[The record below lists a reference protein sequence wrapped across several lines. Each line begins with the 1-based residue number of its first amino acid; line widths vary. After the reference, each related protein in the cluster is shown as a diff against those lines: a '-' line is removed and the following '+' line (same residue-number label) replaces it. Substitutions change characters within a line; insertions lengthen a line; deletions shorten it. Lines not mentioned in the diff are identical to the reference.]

1 MEKSNKVKEVHMTE
15 IMTAAITA
23 GGLIVVQLIVSSKQQ
38 RAQDIKVDA
47 ALSEV
52 RKDIQRLEE
61 KQDKHNNLIERTAVL
76 ERDVKTVFKRVDEN
90 KADIAYLEHK
100 GK

>member
-1 MEKSNKVKEVHMTE
+1 MTE

-23 GGLIVVQLIVSSKQQ
+23 AGLIVVQLIVSSRQQ

-52 RKDIQRLEE
+52 RKDIQRL
-61 KQDKHNNLIERTAVL
+61 
-76 ERDVKTVFKRVDEN
+76 
-90 KADIAYLEHK
+90 
-100 GK
+100 

>member
-1 MEKSNKVKEVHMTE
+1 MTE

-23 GGLIVVQLIVSSKQQ
+23 TGLIIVQLIVSSRQQ

-76 ERDVKTVFKRVDEN
+76 ERDVKTVFKRVYEN
-90 KADIAYLEHK
+90 KAEIAYLEHK

>member
-1 MEKSNKVKEVHMTE
+1 MTE

-23 GGLIVVQLIVSSKQQ
+23 AGLIVVQLIVSSKQQ

-90 KADIAYLEHK
+90 KAEIAYLEHK
-100 GK
+100 GKQEVRK

>member
-1 MEKSNKVKEVHMTE
+1 MTE

-23 GGLIVVQLIVSSKQQ
+23 VGLIIVQLIVSSRQQ

-47 ALSEV
+47 ALNEV

-90 KADIAYLEHK
+90 KAEIAYLEHK

>member
-1 MEKSNKVKEVHMTE
+1 MTE

-23 GGLIVVQLIVSSKQQ
+23 TGLIIVQLIVSSRQQ

-61 KQDKHNNLIERTAVL
+61 KQDKHNNLIERAAVL

-90 KADIAYLEHK
+90 KAEIAYLEHK

>member
-1 MEKSNKVKEVHMTE
+1 MTE

-76 ERDVKTVFKRVDEN
+76 ERDMKTAWKRIDEN
-90 KADIAYLEHK
+90 KKEIEYMEHK
-100 GK
+100 EH

>member
-1 MEKSNKVKEVHMTE
+1 MTE

-23 GGLIVVQLIVSSKQQ
+23 AGLIIVQLIVSSRQQ
-38 RAQDIKVDA
+38 RTQDIKVDA
-47 ALSEV
+47 ALAEV

-76 ERDVKTVFKRVDEN
+76 ERDMKTAWKRIDEN
-90 KADIAYLEHK
+90 KEEIAYMEHK

>member
-1 MEKSNKVKEVHMTE
+1 MTE

-61 KQDKHNNLIERTAVL
+61 KQDKHNNLLERTAVL
-76 ERDVKTVFKRVDEN
+76 ERDMKTAWKRIDEN
-90 KADIAYLEHK
+90 KKEIEYMEHK
-100 GK
+100 EH

>member
-1 MEKSNKVKEVHMTE
+1 MTE

-23 GGLIVVQLIVSSKQQ
+23 AGLIVVQLIVSSRQQ
-38 RAQDIKVDA
+38 RAQDVKVDA
-47 ALSEV
+47 ALAEV

-76 ERDVKTVFKRVDEN
+76 ERDMKTAWKRIDEN
-90 KADIAYLEHK
+90 KKEIEYMEHK
-100 GK
+100 EH

>member
-1 MEKSNKVKEVHMTE
+1 MTE

-23 GGLIVVQLIVSSKQQ
+23 AGLIIVQLIVSSRQQ

-47 ALSEV
+47 ALAEV

-76 ERDVKTVFKRVDEN
+76 ERDMKTVFKRVDEN
-90 KADIAYLEHK
+90 KAEIAYLEHK

>member
-1 MEKSNKVKEVHMTE
+1 MTE

-90 KADIAYLEHK
+90 KAEIAYLEHK

>member
-1 MEKSNKVKEVHMTE
+1 MTE

-23 GGLIVVQLIVSSKQQ
+23 AGLIVVQLIVSSKQQ

-76 ERDVKTVFKRVDEN
+76 ERDMKTAWKRIDEN
-90 KADIAYLEHK
+90 KKEIEYMEHK
-100 GK
+100 EH

>member
-1 MEKSNKVKEVHMTE
+1 
-15 IMTAAITA
+15 MTAAITA
-23 GGLIVVQLIVSSKQQ
+23 AGLIVVQLIVSSKQQ

-47 ALSEV
+47 ALAEV

-76 ERDVKTVFKRVDEN
+76 ERDMKTAWKRIDEN
-90 KADIAYLEHK
+90 KKEIEYMEHK
-100 GK
+100 EH

>member
-1 MEKSNKVKEVHMTE
+1 MTE

-23 GGLIVVQLIVSSKQQ
+23 AGLIIVQLIVSSRQQ

-47 ALSEV
+47 ALAEV

-76 ERDVKTVFKRVDEN
+76 ERDMKTAWKRIDEN
-90 KADIAYLEHK
+90 KEEIAYMEHK

>member
-1 MEKSNKVKEVHMTE
+1 MTE

-23 GGLIVVQLIVSSKQQ
+23 AGLIVVQLIVSSRQQ

-76 ERDVKTVFKRVDEN
+76 ERDMKTAWKRIDEN
-90 KADIAYLEHK
+90 KEEIAYMEHK

>member
-1 MEKSNKVKEVHMTE
+1 MTE

-23 GGLIVVQLIVSSKQQ
+23 AGLIIVQLIVSSRQQ

-47 ALSEV
+47 ALCEV
-52 RKDIQRLEE
+52 RKDIRRLEE

-76 ERDVKTVFKRVDEN
+76 ERDVKTAFKRIDEN
-90 KADIAYLEHK
+90 KNELAYLEHK

>member
-1 MEKSNKVKEVHMTE
+1 MTE

-23 GGLIVVQLIVSSKQQ
+23 AGLIVVQLIVSSRQQ
-38 RAQDIKVDA
+38 RAQDVKVDA
-47 ALSEV
+47 ALAEV

-76 ERDVKTVFKRVDEN
+76 ERDMKTAWKRIDEN
-90 KADIAYLEHK
+90 KKEIEYMEHNEH
-100 GK
+100 

>member
-1 MEKSNKVKEVHMTE
+1 MTE

-38 RAQDIKVDA
+38 RAQDIKNDA

-76 ERDVKTVFKRVDEN
+76 ERDMKTAWKRIDEN
-90 KADIAYLEHK
+90 KKEIEYMEHK
-100 GK
+100 EH

>member
-1 MEKSNKVKEVHMTE
+1 MTE

-76 ERDVKTVFKRVDEN
+76 ERDMKTAWKRIDEN
-90 KADIAYLEHK
+90 KEELAYLEHK
-100 GK
+100 K

>member
-1 MEKSNKVKEVHMTE
+1 MTE

-23 GGLIVVQLIVSSKQQ
+23 AGLIVVQLIVSSKQQ

-47 ALSEV
+47 ALAEV

-76 ERDVKTVFKRVDEN
+76 ERDMKTAWKRIDEN
-90 KADIAYLEHK
+90 KEEIAYMEHRK
-100 GK
+100 

>member
-1 MEKSNKVKEVHMTE
+1 MTE
-15 IMTAAITA
+15 IMTAAITVT
-23 GGLIVVQLIVSSKQQ
+23 GLIIVQLIVSSRQQ

>member
-1 MEKSNKVKEVHMTE
+1 MTE

-23 GGLIVVQLIVSSKQQ
+23 AGLIVVQLIVSSRQQ
-38 RAQDIKVDA
+38 RAQDVKVDA
-47 ALSEV
+47 ALAEV

-76 ERDVKTVFKRVDEN
+76 DRDMKTAWKRIDEN
-90 KADIAYLEHK
+90 KKELEYMEHK
-100 GK
+100 EH

>member
-1 MEKSNKVKEVHMTE
+1 MTE

-23 GGLIVVQLIVSSKQQ
+23 AGLIVVQLIVSSKQQ
-38 RAQDIKVDA
+38 RAQEIKVDA
-47 ALSEV
+47 ALAEV

-76 ERDVKTVFKRVDEN
+76 ERDMKTAWKRIDEN
-90 KADIAYLEHK
+90 KEEIAYMEHRK
-100 GK
+100 

>member
-1 MEKSNKVKEVHMTE
+1 MTE

-23 GGLIVVQLIVSSKQQ
+23 AGLIVVQLIVSIRQQ
-38 RAQDIKVDA
+38 RAQDVKVDA
-47 ALSEV
+47 ALAEV

-76 ERDVKTVFKRVDEN
+76 ERDMKTAWKRIDEN
-90 KADIAYLEHK
+90 KKEIEYMEHK
-100 GK
+100 EH

>member
-1 MEKSNKVKEVHMTE
+1 
-15 IMTAAITA
+15 MTAAITA
-23 GGLIVVQLIVSSKQQ
+23 AGLIIVQLIVSSRQQ
-38 RAQDIKVDA
+38 RTQDIKVNA

-76 ERDVKTVFKRVDEN
+76 ERDMKTAWKRIDEN
-90 KADIAYLEHK
+90 KQEIAYMEHK
-100 GK
+100 GE

>member
-1 MEKSNKVKEVHMTE
+1 MTE

-23 GGLIVVQLIVSSKQQ
+23 AGLIVVQLIVSSRQQ

-90 KADIAYLEHK
+90 KAEIAYLEHK

>member
-1 MEKSNKVKEVHMTE
+1 MTE

-23 GGLIVVQLIVSSKQQ
+23 TGLIIVQLIVSSRQQ

-90 KADIAYLEHK
+90 KAEIAYLEHK

>member
-1 MEKSNKVKEVHMTE
+1 MTE

-23 GGLIVVQLIVSSKQQ
+23 AGLIIVQLIVSSRQQ

-47 ALSEV
+47 ALAEV

-90 KADIAYLEHK
+90 KAEIAYLEHK

>member
-1 MEKSNKVKEVHMTE
+1 MTE

-23 GGLIVVQLIVSSKQQ
+23 AGLIVVQLIVSSKQQ

-47 ALSEV
+47 ALAEV

-76 ERDVKTVFKRVDEN
+76 ERDMKTAFKRVDEN
-90 KADIAYLEHK
+90 KAEIAYLEHK

>member
-1 MEKSNKVKEVHMTE
+1 MTE

-23 GGLIVVQLIVSSKQQ
+23 AGLIIVQLIVSSRQQ
-38 RAQDIKVDA
+38 RTQDIKVNA

-76 ERDVKTVFKRVDEN
+76 ERDMKTAWKRIDEN
-90 KADIAYLEHK
+90 KQEIAYMEHK
-100 GK
+100 GE

>member
-1 MEKSNKVKEVHMTE
+1 MTE
-15 IMTAAITA
+15 IFTAAITA
-23 GGLIVVQLIVSSKQQ
+23 AGLIVVQLIVSSRQQ
-38 RAQDIKVDA
+38 RVQDIKVDA

-76 ERDVKTVFKRVDEN
+76 ERDMKTAWKRIDEN
-90 KADIAYLEHK
+90 KEEIAYMEHK

>member
-1 MEKSNKVKEVHMTE
+1 MTE

-23 GGLIVVQLIVSSKQQ
+23 GGLIVVKLIVSSKQQ

-90 KADIAYLEHK
+90 KAEIAYLEHK

>member
-1 MEKSNKVKEVHMTE
+1 MSE
-15 IMTAAITA
+15 IIVAAITA
-23 GGLIVVQLIVSSKQQ
+23 VGLIAVQLIVSSKQQ
-38 RAQDIKVDA
+38 RVQDIKVDA

-76 ERDVKTVFKRVDEN
+76 ERDMKTVFKRIDEN
-90 KADIAYLEHK
+90 REEIAYMEHK
-100 GK
+100 TK

>member
-1 MEKSNKVKEVHMTE
+1 MTE

-23 GGLIVVQLIVSSKQQ
+23 AGLIIVQLIVSSRQQ
-38 RAQDIKVDA
+38 RVQDIKVDA
-47 ALSEV
+47 ALAEV

-76 ERDVKTVFKRVDEN
+76 ERDMKTAWKCIDEN
-90 KADIAYLEHK
+90 KEEIAYMEHK

>member
-1 MEKSNKVKEVHMTE
+1 MTE

-23 GGLIVVQLIVSSKQQ
+23 AGLIIVQLIVSSRQQ

-76 ERDVKTVFKRVDEN
+76 ERDMKTAWKRIDEN
-90 KADIAYLEHK
+90 KKEIEYMEHK
-100 GK
+100 EH

>member
-1 MEKSNKVKEVHMTE
+1 MTE
-15 IMTAAITA
+15 IFTAAITA
-23 GGLIVVQLIVSSKQQ
+23 AGLIVVQLIVSSRQQ
-38 RAQDIKVDA
+38 RVQDIKVDA

-76 ERDVKTVFKRVDEN
+76 ERDMKTAWKRIDEN
-90 KADIAYLEHK
+90 KEEISYMEHK

>member
-1 MEKSNKVKEVHMTE
+1 MTE

-23 GGLIVVQLIVSSKQQ
+23 AGLIVVQLIVSSKQQ

-47 ALSEV
+47 ALAEV

-76 ERDVKTVFKRVDEN
+76 ERDMKTAWKRIDEN
-90 KADIAYLEHK
+90 KKEIEYMEHK
-100 GK
+100 EH